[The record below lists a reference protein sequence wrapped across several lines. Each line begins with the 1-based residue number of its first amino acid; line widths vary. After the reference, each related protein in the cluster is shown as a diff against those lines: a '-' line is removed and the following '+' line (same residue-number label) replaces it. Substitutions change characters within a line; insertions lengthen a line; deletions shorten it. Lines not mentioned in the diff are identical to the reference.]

1 MIAVGPVVTLR
12 RPRAESYPM
21 ADAIAESCLLGED
34 APAGFLELSLLAV
47 EPILRA
53 PTQPLATTETRTVPA
68 APRQGDPQPP
78 ARETLLVADDEEMV
92 RRLAAR
98 MLAMLGYRVLEARS
112 GQEAV
117 RLLRRGAH
125 RINGVL
131 TDVAMPGIGGHEL
144 GETIARCW
152 PQIRVL
158 YMSGFAAR
166 RMVNQGELDPRNPF
180 IQKPFTS
187 EQLGRK
193 IRELFTDP
201 VEQ

>member
-1 MIAVGPVVTLR
+1 VR
-12 RPRAESYPM
+12 
-21 ADAIAESCLLGED
+21 ESCYTGIFFSSRSR
-34 APAGFLELSLLAV
+34 GV
-47 EPILRA
+47 E
-53 PTQPLATTETRTVPA
+53 TLATTETPA
-68 APRQGDPQPP
+68 VTGPRPDESRP
-78 ARETLLVADDEEMV
+78 ATLLVVDDEEMV

-125 RINGVL
+125 RIQGVL
-131 TDVAMPGIGGHEL
+131 TDVAMPGIGGREL
-144 GETIARCW
+144 GETIAQCW

-158 YMSGFAAR
+158 YMSGFAAN
-166 RMVNQGELDPRNPF
+166 RMVNEGALDPSVPF

-193 IRELFTDP
+193 VHELLAQL
-201 VEQ
+201 EQ

>member
-1 MIAVGPVVTLR
+1 VTAGP
-12 RPRAESYPM
+12 RPRDS
-21 ADAIAESCLLGED
+21 
-34 APAGFLELSLLAV
+34 
-47 EPILRA
+47 
-53 PTQPLATTETRTVPA
+53 
-68 APRQGDPQPP
+68 QPP
-78 ARETLLVADDEEMV
+78 TRETLLVVDDEEMV

-98 MLAMLGYRVLEARS
+98 MLVMLGYRVLEARS

-131 TDVAMPGIGGHEL
+131 TDVAMPGIGGREL
-144 GETIARCW
+144 GETITRCW

-158 YMSGFAAR
+158 YMSGFAAK
-166 RMVNQGELDPRNPF
+166 RMVNEGELNPQHPF

-193 IRELFTDP
+193 VRELFTDP

>member
-1 MIAVGPVVTLR
+1 VLVV
-12 RPRAESYPM
+12 
-21 ADAIAESCLLGED
+21 
-34 APAGFLELSLLAV
+34 
-47 EPILRA
+47 
-53 PTQPLATTETRTVPA
+53 
-68 APRQGDPQPP
+68 
-78 ARETLLVADDEEMV
+78 DDEDMV

-98 MLAMLGYRVLEARS
+98 MLAGLGYRVLEARS

-125 RINGVL
+125 RIQGVL
-131 TDVAMPGIGGHEL
+131 TDVAMPGIGGREL
-144 GETIARCW
+144 GETIAQCW

-158 YMSGFAAR
+158 YMSGFAAT
-166 RMVNQGELDPRNPF
+166 RMVSDGQLDPNQPF

-193 IRELFTDP
+193 VREVLGDP

>member
-1 MIAVGPVVTLR
+1 VTAD
-12 RPRAESYPM
+12 PSPDES
-21 ADAIAESCLLGED
+21 
-34 APAGFLELSLLAV
+34 
-47 EPILRA
+47 
-53 PTQPLATTETRTVPA
+53 T
-68 APRQGDPQPP
+68 P
-78 ARETLLVADDEEMV
+78 ARPTVLVVDDEEMV

-98 MLAMLGYRVLEARS
+98 ILLTLGYHVLEARS

-131 TDVAMPGIGGHEL
+131 TDVAMPGIGGREL

-158 YMSGFAAR
+158 YMSGFAVM
-166 RMVNQGELDPRNPF
+166 RMVNQGDLDPNQPF

-187 EQLGRK
+187 EQLGRRM
-193 IRELFTDP
+193 RELLAYQI
-201 VEQ
+201 EQ

>member
-1 MIAVGPVVTLR
+1 V
-12 RPRAESYPM
+12 
-21 ADAIAESCLLGED
+21 
-34 APAGFLELSLLAV
+34 
-47 EPILRA
+47 
-53 PTQPLATTETRTVPA
+53 
-68 APRQGDPQPP
+68 
-78 ARETLLVADDEEMV
+78 DDEEMV

-98 MLAMLGYRVLEARS
+98 MLVTMGYRVLEAGS

-125 RINGVL
+125 RIDGVL
-131 TDVAMPGIGGHEL
+131 TDVAMPGIGGREL
-144 GETIARCW
+144 GETVARCW

-158 YMSGFAAR
+158 YMSGFAAK
-166 RMVNQGELDPRNPF
+166 RMMNEGALDPSVPF

-193 IRELFTDP
+193 VREMLSPP